1 MVLAA
6 LTGLPKDIGELRFSL
21 VSKAKFSLTPTGPGF
36 FSLQLLPTLD
46 MFPSVVQVYRS
57 HLSFPRRQLREM
69 VVFSTSF
76 SPRKDLDLLVWHFVR
91 VIHSL

>member
-36 FSLQLLPTLD
+36 FSLRLLPTLD
-46 MFPSVVQVYRS
+46 MFPSVVQV
-57 HLSFPRRQLREM
+57 
-69 VVFSTSF
+69 
-76 SPRKDLDLLVWHFVR
+76 
-91 VIHSL
+91 